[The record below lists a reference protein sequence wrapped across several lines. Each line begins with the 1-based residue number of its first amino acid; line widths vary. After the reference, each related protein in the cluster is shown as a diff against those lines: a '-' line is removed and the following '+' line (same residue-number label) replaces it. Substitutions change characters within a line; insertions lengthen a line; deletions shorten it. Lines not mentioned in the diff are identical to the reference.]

1 MSVTHSETDI
11 SDICR
16 KSVSILYIFTNNAT
30 VALIAPRRFLSTVD
44 NPDKK
49 LQICV
54 CVNQVQTGDEKK
66 PCEESEVRFGSVG
79 GTEPVI

>member
-1 MSVTHSETDI
+1 MRQTSAI
-11 SDICR
+11 SAGKVSQYCIC
-16 KSVSILYIFTNNAT
+16 FTNNVT

-44 NPDKK
+44 NPDKEQ
-49 LQICV
+49 QICV

-66 PCEESEVRFGSVG
+66 PCEESEVRLGSVG

>member
-1 MSVTHSETDI
+1 M
-11 SDICR
+11 
-16 KSVSILYIFTNNAT
+16 
-30 VALIAPRRFLSTVD
+30 ALIAPRRFLSTVD
-44 NPDKK
+44 NPDKEQ
-49 LQICV
+49 QICV

>member
-1 MSVTHSETDI
+1 MRQTSAI
-11 SDICR
+11 SAG
-16 KSVSILYIFTNNAT
+16 KVSRYCIRFTNNVT

-49 LQICV
+49 QQICV